1 MKGTFGKTSKKSQDI
16 MKMIVGVENEMLSDE
31 GRGEGVLTSA
41 LDVQSLFLLLK
52 KIRYAPWSDI

>member
-41 LDVQSLFLLLK
+41 LD
-52 KIRYAPWSDI
+52 I